1 MGSKYDIEL
10 TGVDVVKDALAGM
23 QPELRKQTLP
33 VLDEYASKIAE
44 QAMGTAQPHPSGL
57 WDAGGGR
64 SLSPRYRVVKR
75 GTFLI
80 GVQTP
85 GGAVGATE
93 AISEFAHGG
102 ITPQGAALVRALSW
116 TYGRA
121 GGSGG
126 GRILWQAADAL
137 SDALE
142 ADFKA
147 AAEAAADAVD
157 GRM

>member
-1 MGSKYDIEL
+1 MGDKYDIQV
-10 TGVDVVKDALAGM
+10 TGIDVVKDALSGM
-23 QPELRKQTLP
+23 QPELRKHTLP
-33 VLDEYASKIAE
+33 VLDEYAEKIATE
-44 QAMGTAQPHPSGL
+44 AAGTAQPHPSGL
-57 WDAGGGR
+57 WQADGGR
-64 SLSPRYRVVKR
+64 TLSPRYRTVKR
-75 GTFLI
+75 GTFLV

-85 GGAVGATE
+85 GGAVGRAE

-102 ITPQGAALVRALSW
+102 TTPQGAAMVRTLSQ

-126 GRILWQAADAL
+126 GRILWQAADSL

-147 AAEAAADAVD
+147 AAEEAAEAIE

>member
-1 MGSKYDIEL
+1 MGDKYDIQV
-10 TGVDVVKDALAGM
+10 TGIDTVRNALSGM

-33 VLDEYASKIAE
+33 VLDRYADQIAST
-44 QAMGTAQPHPSGL
+44 AMATAQPHPSGL
-57 WDAGGGR
+57 WHTAGGR
-64 SLSPRYRVVKR
+64 TLTPNYRVIKR

-85 GGAVGATE
+85 GGAVGRAE
-93 AISEFAHGG
+93 AMSEFAHGAF
-102 ITPQGAALVRALSW
+102 TAQGAAMVRSLSE

-126 GRILWQAADAL
+126 GRILWQAADSL

-147 AAEAAADAVD
+147 AAEEAAANVE